1 MAMGWMVQ
9 DRAAARHVAALAAI
23 IAAVL
28 PAAGCTAGGPTVSS
42 AAPAASGAPASGH
55 WGPAVQPVPGLGG
68 RGLNAGGQAWVSSVS
83 CASAGNCAV
92 GGSYRDG
99 HRHGQAYAVSER
111 NGRWGT
117 AIEIPGTAGLNAG
130 GDAGVGRCP
139 CPSAGNCTISG
150 GYTDSHGHGQV
161 FVASERNGRWG
172 TAIEIPGTARLNA
185 QQIGDTS
192 VSCASA
198 GNCAARGF
206 YTDGQRH
213 THLFVLSKRNGRW
226 SAATVVPGTVG
237 AVRAGVYSMW
247 CAIAPGTASAGGV
260 YNDQGR
266 QQAFVADERNARWA
280 AAVNVLRTSGLNA
293 AQAWVTA
300 VSCASAGN
308 CASGGSY
315 QDGHGHSLVFV
326 AGERNGRWGTAIE
339 IPGTAQLNAGGYPQV
354 SLGVVPE
361 RRELRGRRLP
371 YLDSSHNRHA
381 FIVSERNGR
390 WGTAI
395 EIPGTRARSWVNA
408 VSCGS
413 AGNCAADGGYI
424 GNSGSIRPVRGQRA
438 ERPMGRHRGP
448 RHRQPHQQHPRPRRK
463 HRSQRDVMPER
474 VLPARR
480 DVVPQTGYCLAGG
493 YYDDYFG
500 QRQAFEVS
508 RP

>member
-1 MAMGWMVQ
+1 MAVGWTLKY
-9 DRAAARHVAALAAI
+9 RLAARHAAALAAI

-28 PAAGCTAGGPTVSS
+28 PAAAACTAGGPMAPS
-42 AAPAASGAPASGH
+42 AAPAASGAPASAR
-55 WGPAVQPVPGLGG
+55 WGPAMPVPGLAG

-83 CASAGNCAV
+83 CASAGNCTV

-99 HRHGQAYAVSER
+99 HNHGQAYVASER
-111 NGRWGT
+111 NGRWGN

-130 GDAGVGRCP
+130 GEAGVDSVS

-150 GYTDSHGHGQV
+150 GYTDGHGHGQV
-161 FVASERNGRWG
+161 FVTSERDSRWG
-172 TAIEIPGTARLNA
+172 AAIEIPGTAGLNA

-198 GNCAARGF
+198 KNCAARGF

-213 THLFVLSKRNGRW
+213 THLFVLSRRNGRW

-237 AVRAGVYSMW
+237 GVQAGVNSMW
-247 CAIAPGTASAGGV
+247 CDSAGDCLAGGV

-266 QQAFVADERNARWA
+266 QQAFVANERNARWGV
-280 AAVNVLRTSGLNA
+280 AVNVLRASGLNA
-293 AQAWVTA
+293 AQAWVTS

-315 QDGHGHSLVFV
+315 EDGHGHSLVFV
-326 AGERNGRWGTAIE
+326 VGERGGRWGTAIE
-339 IPGTAQLNAGGYPQV
+339 IPGIAGLNAGGYPQV
-354 SLGVVPE
+354 SSVSCPSAGNCAA
-361 RRELRGRRLP
+361 GGW

-390 WGTAI
+390 WGNAI
-395 EIPGTRARSWVNA
+395 EIPGTQARSWVNS

-413 AGNCAADGGYI
+413 AEDCAADGGYI
-424 GNSGSIRPVRGQRA
+424 GNSGGIRPFVASEQG
-438 ERPMGRHRGP
+438 GRWAAVEVPGIASLISSIPGHGGNTEV
-448 RHRQPHQQHPRPRRK
+448 
-463 HRSQRDVMPER
+463 SATSCLNGYC
-474 VLPARR
+474 LPGAMSCLSS
-480 DVVPQTGYCLAGG
+480 GYCLAGG
-493 YYDDYFG
+493 YFGDYFG
-500 QRQAFEVS
+500 KRQAFVVS